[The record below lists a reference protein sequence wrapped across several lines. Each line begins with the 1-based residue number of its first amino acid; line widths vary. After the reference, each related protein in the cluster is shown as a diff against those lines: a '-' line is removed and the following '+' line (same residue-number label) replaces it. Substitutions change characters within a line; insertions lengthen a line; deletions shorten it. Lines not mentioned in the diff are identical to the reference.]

1 MQLTVAAWDD
11 RIFSIALDGGETVD
25 TLKAVLEAESGYAQ
39 ARGLTSQKL
48 VGLYRSLGGGWE
60 SASLPAA
67 GEDAFDKDGPDM
79 WKKQPKLPSE
89 NPPAPAEQE
98 TNG

>member
-1 MQLTVAAWDD
+1 M
-11 RIFSIALDGGETVD
+11 LD
-25 TLKAVLEAESGYAQ
+25 AENGYAQ
-39 ARGLTSQKL
+39 ARGLASQNL

-60 SASLPAA
+60 SVQVPAA
-67 GEDAFDKDGPDM
+67 GGDAFDKDGPDM

-89 NPPAPAEQE
+89 NPPAEQG